1 MLLLPPWVKEKAEG
15 LLRYVERWGI
25 DTEKIQDFQLFLC
38 AFVHKSYA
46 SDFKESYLHN
56 ERLEFVGDA
65 ALGAVI
71 AKALF
76 LNFPEMPESTMTLYK
91 IALVREETLA
101 EVAQKIWLNQQI
113 FISKGE
119 EKNGGREKASIISDA
134 LEALIGYLY
143 LDMGFDVAEKFVLEN
158 IYPKVRDLAKMPVKS
173 YKTMAQEKVQKT
185 FKLLPTYKDSEK
197 AIDEKG
203 NVLLYQSEIWAWEQ
217 YLAKGEGTNKKKA
230 QEDAAKNYYE
240 QQIEAHA

>member
-1 MLLLPPWVKEKAEG
+1 MLCLPPWVKEKREQ
-15 LLRYVERWGI
+15 LLRYLERWGI
-25 DTEKIQDFQLFLC
+25 DTEKIQDFELFLC

-46 SDFKESYLHN
+46 SDFKEPYLHN

-76 LNFPEMPESTMTLYK
+76 LNFPWMQESTMTLYK

-119 EKNGGREKASIISDA
+119 EKNNNNWVINSSESKKDSTIFSVINLINKYLWRSFGVIAMGLTAYAGYEAINSWGDTKSLKKAMRIFIGIAVGLAIAMLSS
-134 LEALIGYLY
+134 ALIKIVVNL
-143 LDMGFDVAEKFVLEN
+143 
-158 IYPKVRDLAKMPVKS
+158 I
-173 YKTMAQEKVQKT
+173 
-185 FKLLPTYKDSEK
+185 
-197 AIDEKG
+197 
-203 NVLLYQSEIWAWEQ
+203 
-217 YLAKGEGTNKKKA
+217 
-230 QEDAAKNYYE
+230 
-240 QQIEAHA
+240 

>member
-1 MLLLPPWVKEKAEG
+1 M
-15 LLRYVERWGI
+15 RYLERWGI
-25 DTEKIQDFQLFLC
+25 DTHKIQDLELFLC

-46 SDFKESYLHN
+46 SDFKEPYLHN

-65 ALGAVI
+65 ALGSVI

-119 EKNGGREKASIISDA
+119 EKNRGREKASITSDA

-143 LDMGFDVAEKFVLEN
+143 LDMGFEVAEKFVLEN
-158 IYPKVRDLAKMPVKS
+158 IYPKVTEIAKMPVKS
-173 YKTMAQEKVQKT
+173 YKTMAQERVQKL
-185 FKLLPTYKDSEK
+185 FKVLPSYIDNEK
-197 AIDEKG
+197 EVDPKG
-203 NVLLYQSEIWAWEQ
+203 NVLLYQSEIWAGEQ
-217 YLAKGEGTNKKKA
+217 LLATGVWTNKKKA

-240 QQIEAHA
+240 QN

>member
-1 MLLLPPWVKEKAEG
+1 MLWLPPWVKEKQEH
-15 LLRYVERWGI
+15 LLRYLERWGI
-25 DTEKIQDFQLFLC
+25 DTQKIQDFELFLC

-46 SDFKESYLHN
+46 SDFKEVYLHN
-56 ERLEFVGDA
+56 ERLEFVWDA

-76 LNFPEMPESTMTLYK
+76 LNFPWMQESTMTLYK

-119 EKNGGREKASIISDA
+119 EKNKGREKASITSDA

-143 LDMGFDVAEKFVLEN
+143 LDMGFEVAEKFVLEN
-158 IYPKVRDLAKMPVKS
+158 IYPKVKEIAKMPVKS
-173 YKTMAQEKVQKT
+173 YKTMAQEMVQKV
-185 FKLLPTYKDSEK
+185 FKVLPTYKNFEK
-197 AIDEKG
+197 EVDDKG
-203 NVLLYQSEIWAWEQ
+203 NVLLYNSEIWADEILLASWEW
-217 YLAKGEGTNKKKA
+217 TNKKKA

-240 QQIEAHA
+240 KNHQE

>member
-1 MLLLPPWVKEKAEG
+1 MGHWHWKNSG
-15 LLRYVERWGI
+15 FW
-25 DTEKIQDFQLFLC
+25 TFLC

-46 SDFKESYLHN
+46 SDFKEPYLHN

-76 LNFPEMPESTMTLYK
+76 LNFPWMQESTMTLYK

-119 EKNGGREKASIISDA
+119 EKIKDVKKHPLLLMLWKRWSDISIWIWGLMLQRS
-134 LEALIGYLY
+134 LFLKI
-143 LDMGFDVAEKFVLEN
+143 F
-158 IYPKVRDLAKMPVKS
+158 IPKLRR
-173 YKTMAQEKVQKT
+173 
-185 FKLLPTYKDSEK
+185 
-197 AIDEKG
+197 
-203 NVLLYQSEIWAWEQ
+203 
-217 YLAKGEGTNKKKA
+217 
-230 QEDAAKNYYE
+230 
-240 QQIEAHA
+240 

>member
-1 MLLLPPWVKEKAEG
+1 MLYLPPWVKEKKDQ
-15 LLRYVERWGI
+15 LLRYLERWGI
-25 DTEKIQDFQLFLC
+25 DTEKIQDFELFLC

-46 SDFKESYLHN
+46 SDFKEPYLHN

-76 LNFPEMPESTMTLYK
+76 LNFPWMQESTMTLYK

-119 EKNGGREKASIISDA
+119 EKNKGREKASITSDA

-158 IYPKVRDLAKMPVKS
+158 IYPKVKEIAKMPVKS
-173 YKTMAQEKVQKT
+173 YKTMAQEKVQKEY
-185 FKLLPTYKDSEK
+185 KVLPTYKNFEK
-197 AIDEKG
+197 EVDNKW
-203 NVLLYQSEIWAWEQ
+203 NVLLYAAEIWAGEV
-217 YLAKGEGTNKKKA
+217 YLATWEWTNKKKA
-230 QEDAAKNYYE
+230 QEDAAKNYYD
-240 QQIEAHA
+240 QDNW

>member
-1 MLLLPPWVKEKAEG
+1 MLILPPWVKEKSSD
-15 LLRYVERWGI
+15 LLRYLERRGI
-25 DTEKIQDFQLFLC
+25 DTSMIQDFDLFLC

-46 SDFKESYLHN
+46 SDFKEIYAHN

-65 ALGAVI
+65 ALGAII

-76 LNFPEMPESTMTLYK
+76 LNFPGMAESTMTLYK

-113 FISKGE
+113 FISKWE
-119 EKNGGREKASIISDA
+119 EKNHGRQKASITSDA

-143 LDMGFDVAEKFVLEN
+143 LDLGFEVAERFVLEN
-158 IYPKVRDLAKMPVKS
+158 IYPQIKEIAKMPVKS
-173 YKTMAQEKVQKT
+173 YKTMAQERVQKL
-185 FKLLPTYKDSEK
+185 FKVLPSYVDSEK
-197 AIDEKG
+197 EVDAKW
-203 NVLLYQSEIWAWEQ
+203 NVLLYQSEIWAGEKM
-217 YLAKGEGTNKKKA
+217 LAQWEGTNKKKA

-240 QQIEAHA
+240 SIGDTK